1 MDCERVCASGL
12 NAQAQGYSSCDIVK
26 DAHFHEHRQARS
38 VGPPHAAMNTAAAIA
53 TAMAVA
59 AAAAART
66 AAAAAATAMAV
77 AAVIFATACSISSTT
92 SSISNK
98 GVH

>member
-59 AAAAART
+59 AART